1 MPQTATAHQ
10 CHTLPL
16 YTKATHC
23 HCTPWSHTTT
33 TQKGHTQPLHPRV
46 HITHTYHHHPLPCT
60 MQHHCTQLK
69 YTSRKAGVI
78 KEDID
83 DIIVITDIIAK
94 YGCYKWYNWY
104 WRYKRYNWH
113 NGLSPPMPL
122 LTKKLLRNKNP
133 KILDKRGYFF
143 KKYKKKYEN

>member
-69 YTSRKAGVI
+69 YTSHKAGVI

-104 WRYKRYNWH
+104 LRYKRYNWY
-113 NGLSPPMPL
+113 NRLSTVELCIRYFSNFNLPL
-122 LTKKLLRNKNP
+122 FAQAIQLAA
-133 KILDKRGYFF
+133 F
-143 KKYKKKYEN
+143 KSEISLPIK